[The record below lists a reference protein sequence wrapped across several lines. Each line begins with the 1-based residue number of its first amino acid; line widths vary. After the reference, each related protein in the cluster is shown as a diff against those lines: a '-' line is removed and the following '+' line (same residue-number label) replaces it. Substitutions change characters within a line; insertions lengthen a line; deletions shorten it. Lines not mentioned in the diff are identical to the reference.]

1 MSTAAAAS
9 GVPDVSGG
17 YVAFLRELPRFL
29 QVAGGNVEP
38 CGLIVVHLNNLNRI
52 NSAVGYP
59 VAQRMSF
66 AFAAELKKILR
77 GDDWMAPLTADR
89 YAIVLGRVRNAGH
102 LMLAANRIAQIAAGF
117 SIPDNTNM
125 ALEVRAGAALFPEH
139 GESSELLL
147 RNAELAVEAAARG
160 KVNFALYE
168 PEVFEEMTNDWDLE
182 AELGPGLEKG
192 EFEMFYQPKVDGATL
207 LPCGAEALMRW
218 HNPRF
223 GNISPDRFIALAEN
237 SDFIDALTSFALH
250 SAARAAAEWG
260 AGHQKLGVAVNLSPS
275 IINRGNVV
283 SSFEQVSAIWGVG
296 LERFTAEVTENGVIA
311 TGAAALRVLNDLRD
325 AGVRVSIDDFGTGNS
340 SLAYFKD
347 LPADELK
354 IDKSFVFAMLD
365 SDANFRMVKTIID
378 LAHGFDLKVV
388 AEGVENPQCVER
400 LQQLGCDVLQGYHF
414 SRPVPQDAF
423 IRYLQSQ
430 QPDLGQ

>member
-1 MSTAAAAS
+1 MSTAIAACSA
-9 GVPDVSGG
+9 PDVSSG

-29 QVAGGNVEP
+29 HAADNNGEP
-38 CGLIVVHLNNLNRI
+38 CGLIIVHLSNLNRI

-59 VAQRMSF
+59 VGRRMSF
-66 AFAAELKKILR
+66 AFADELKKILR

-102 LMLAANRIAQIAAGF
+102 AMLAANRIAQIAAGF
-117 SIPDNTNM
+117 SVPDSSNLV
-125 ALEVRAGAALFPEH
+125 LEVRAGAALFPEQ

-160 KVNFALYE
+160 KVNFAIYE
-168 PEVFEEMTNDWDLE
+168 PEVFAEMTDDWDLE
-182 AELGPGLEKG
+182 AELGPGLENC
-192 EFEMFYQPKVDGATL
+192 EFEMFYQPKVDAATL

-218 HNPRF
+218 RNPRV

-237 SDFIDALTSFALH
+237 TDFIDALTSFALH
-250 SAARAAAEWG
+250 GAARAAAEWG
-260 AGHQKLGVAVNLSPS
+260 ADHQDLGVAVNLSPS
-275 IINRGNVV
+275 IINRGNVI
-283 SSFEQVSAIWGVG
+283 SSFEQVSAIWGIG
-296 LERFTAEVTENGVIA
+296 MERFTAEVTENGIIA

-365 SDANFRMVKTIID
+365 NDAHFRMVKTIID

-388 AEGVENPQCVER
+388 AEGVENAQCVER

-414 SRPVPQDAF
+414 SRPVSQAGF
-423 IRYLQSQ
+423 IRYLQNR
-430 QPDLGQ
+430 

>member
-1 MSTAAAAS
+1 MSTAAATCSA
-9 GVPDVSGG
+9 PDVSGG

-29 QVAGGNVEP
+29 RTADSNREP
-38 CGLIVVHLNNLNRI
+38 CGLIIVHLCNLNRI
-52 NSAVGYP
+52 NSAAGYP
-59 VAQRMSF
+59 VGRRMSF
-66 AFAAELKKILR
+66 VFADELKKILR
-77 GDDWMAPLTADR
+77 DEDWMTPLTADR

-102 LMLAANRIAQIAAGF
+102 LMLAANRIARIAAEI
-117 SIPDNTNM
+117 SIPDNANL
-125 ALEVRAGAALFPEH
+125 ALEARAGAALFPEH
-139 GESSELLL
+139 GKSGELLL

-160 KVNFALYE
+160 KVDFAIYE
-168 PEVFEEMTNDWDLE
+168 PEIFEEMSSGWDLE
-182 AELGPGLEKG
+182 AELGPGLANG
-192 EFEMFYQPKVDGATL
+192 EFEMFYQPKVEAATL

-218 HNPRF
+218 HSPRL

-237 SDFIDALTSFALH
+237 ADFIDALTTFALH

-260 AGHQKLGVAVNLSPS
+260 AGHQHLGVAINLSPS

-283 SSFEQVSAIWGVG
+283 SSFEQVSAIWGID
-296 LERFTAEVTENGVIA
+296 LERFTAEVTENGIIA
-311 TGAAALRVLNDLRD
+311 TGAGALRVLNDLRD

-423 IRYLQSQ
+423 IHYLQSQ
-430 QPDLGQ
+430 QPDRGQ